1 MKKYICEKLK
11 IEEQFRRLVYP
22 LDQRS
27 LAQLETDI
35 LSGRRG
41 HLFPQMMPVQRNLDV
56 PPPRSSCGL
65 LSKTYPPMTLTQK

>member
-41 HLFPQMMPVQRNLDV
+41 EP
-56 PPPRSSCGL
+56 L
-65 LSKTYPPMTLTQK
+65 LVGKVMGKT